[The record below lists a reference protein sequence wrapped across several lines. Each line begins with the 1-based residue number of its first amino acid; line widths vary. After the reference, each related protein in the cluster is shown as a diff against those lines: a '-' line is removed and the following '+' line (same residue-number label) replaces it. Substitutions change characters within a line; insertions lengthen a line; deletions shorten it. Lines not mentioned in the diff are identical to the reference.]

1 MASWGINETWTVFRI
16 EAIDVLSVIVFCAS
30 PPLLADGETLSPS
43 AMNYDA
49 VHLQVGEHLGGPCQ
63 GTTWEITPWN
73 NPGIWEVYLEGKEGE
88 WGPGEEVEAGN
99 QKYSHEEK
107 MRKRGQPGI
116 GGNKEKESK
125 SVGAGGRG
133 SKQSFLF
140 TASPGPHL
148 ALTWLP
154 PGSHLALTWLSPVVS
169 GRQ

>member
-88 WGPGEEVEAGN
+88 WGPGEGLEAVSGEQSHGSREGRDREE
-99 QKYSHEEK
+99 QKEE
-107 MRKRGQPGI
+107 RGQPGTWE
-116 GGNKEKESK
+116 GEDGVTK
-125 SVGAGGRG
+125 SPFYMLSGAPLTAGG
-133 SKQSFLF
+133 
-140 TASPGPHL
+140 
-148 ALTWLP
+148 W
-154 PGSHLALTWLSPVVS
+154 
-169 GRQ
+169 